1 MSDHVVI
8 NANLGGAFECQH
20 CGETYL
26 PTYPIAILDMSA
38 LARSFEGRHARCRDP
53 RKEAHHAAPAGNP
66 PPSRDGAVHT
76 EKTEPGA
83 VGEAAP
89 SEARSAR

>member
-8 NANLGGAFECQH
+8 NANLGGAFECCH

-38 LARSFEGRHARCRDP
+38 RSFEGRHARCRDP
-53 RKEAHHAAPAGNP
+53 RKEAPHAAPAVTP
-66 PPSRDGAVHT
+66 PPSGRDGAVHT

-89 SEARSAR
+89 GEATSGR